1 MSSDDTNNN
10 NESSGGAAG
19 NSTTPATT
27 PNNVPVPTTSNAPAQ
42 YPQLEDKGDFAIVKW
57 LAGFE
62 PHNLPESLS
71 SAFRLGPL
79 QDKLKITKPIVW
91 LANLS
96 CDFKSAYSTIDDP
109 NDIYGPTL
117 GGRRRASDGKR
128 TYPRNFTS
136 AEKKRFEL
144 LQDEYHNQRWQ
155 NLLVLGYDP
164 ATAAT
169 MVGALRDKNMRVFS
183 PPPLFTLSPRMIV
196 TDEEKRMKMKATIMG
211 YLDGLAKQ
219 AEKELL
225 EDLDREI
232 AETQKGGNSNNNKG
246 KNAKKK
252 AKKKA
257 AAAAAKKKTE
267 NLSTTGDSSA
277 TSQQSQ
283 QQPPPPPL
291 SKSTPPPVTT
301 TTNKTETVEEKRR
314 RIEFAVAEAR
324 RKQNEAEQLK
334 LQQQQ
339 KEKEQQQKGKE
350 EGNDSGQLVG
360 TRPSSPGPLSPDQ
373 MKYLREQKQKQVKTL
388 LENYDEKD
396 RQIIREALERT
407 GLNEEDVTK
416 DVTSA
421 TEKDGK
427 GMPYAWCCDFCKT
440 ATFPTFAEAALH
452 EVSAMIRL
460 INCVYLLLNPP
471 AILLLF
477 RTHAFVLILFVIIH
491 TIRPHA
497 MKDQRLK
504 RRWNQQIN
512 SDIKSAMVIPVM
524 KSSEYDRSRSV
535 LLQRVLFQQYK
546 LIFT

>member
-1 MSSDDTNNN
+1 MMSGASNNS
-10 NESSGGAAG
+10 NESSSGGGG
-19 NSTTPATT
+19 NSTTVTT
-27 PNNVPVPTTSNAPAQ
+27 TTNNASNNVTSSSNTPTQ

-71 SAFRLGPL
+71 TAFRLGPL

-109 NDIYGPTL
+109 HDVFGPSL
-117 GGRRRASDGKR
+117 GGRRRSSDGKR
-128 TYPRNFTS
+128 TYPRTFS
-136 AEKKRFEL
+136 SSEKKRFEL

-155 NLLVLGYDP
+155 NLLLLGYDP

-169 MVGALRDKNMRVFS
+169 MVGALRDKHMRVFS

-196 TDEEKRMKMKATIMG
+196 TDEEKRMKMKATLMG

-232 AETQKGGNSNNNKG
+232 AEEQQQQGNSNGNSNNNGGKG

-257 AAAAAKKKTE
+257 AAAAAAAKKKTE
-267 NLSTTGDSSA
+267 ISSTSGDSS
-277 TSQQSQ
+277 SSMQQ
-283 QQPPPPPL
+283 QQPPPPQL
-291 SKSTPPPVTT
+291 SKSTAPPPPAIAATT
-301 TTNKTETVEEKRR
+301 KETVEEKRR

-339 KEKEQQQKGKE
+339 KEKEEQQQKAAEKKE
-350 EGNDSGQLVG
+350 KDDEEEES
-360 TRPSSPGPLSPDQ
+360 TKARPSSPGPLSPDQ
-373 MKYLREQKQKQVKTL
+373 MKYLREQQQKQKPHM
-388 LENYDEKD
+388 LENYDERD

-416 DVTSA
+416 DVTTA

-452 EVSAMIRL
+452 EVRMSDL
-460 INCVYLLLNPP
+460 I
-471 AILLLF
+471 
-477 RTHAFVLILFVIIH
+477 
-491 TIRPHA
+491 
-497 MKDQRLK
+497 
-504 RRWNQQIN
+504 
-512 SDIKSAMVIPVM
+512 
-524 KSSEYDRSRSV
+524 
-535 LLQRVLFQQYK
+535 
-546 LIFT
+546 

>member
-1 MSSDDTNNN
+1 MSGANNN
-10 NESSGGAAG
+10 NEGNGYGPFNAEVAAKI
-19 NSTTPATT
+19 
-27 PNNVPVPTTSNAPAQ
+27 NVPTSNNAPAQ

-71 SAFRLGPL
+71 NAFRLGPL

-109 NDIYGPTL
+109 HDVFGPKL
-117 GGRRRASDGKR
+117 GGRRRSSDGKR
-128 TYPRNFTS
+128 TYPRTFTAS
-136 AEKKRFEL
+136 EKKRFEL

-155 NLLVLGYDP
+155 NLLLLGYDP

-169 MVGALRDKNMRVFS
+169 MVGALRDKHMRVFS

-196 TDEEKRMKMKATIMG
+196 TDEEKRMKMKATMMG

-232 AETQKGGNSNNNKG
+232 AETQQSGNGNNSNNNSGGKG

-257 AAAAAKKKTE
+257 AAAAAAAAAKKKSE
-267 NLSTTGDSSA
+267 ISSTSGDSSSSS
-277 TSQQSQ
+277 SQQSQ
-283 QQPPPPPL
+283 QHQLPPPL
-291 SKSTPPPVTT
+291 SKSTTPPVATT
-301 TTNKTETVEEKRR
+301 TKKETVEEKRR

-339 KEKEQQQKGKE
+339 QKEKEEQQQKTTTMADEKEKDDKE
-350 EGNDSGQLVG
+350 EEEEEP
-360 TRPSSPGPLSPDQ
+360 TKARPSSPGPLSPDQ
-373 MKYLREQKQKQVKTL
+373 MKYLREQQQKQKPHM

-396 RQIIREALERT
+396 RQIIRDALERT

-416 DVTSA
+416 DVTTA

-452 EVSAMIRL
+452 EVSSMHGRFSLYWSVCLFVFI
-460 INCVYLLLNPP
+460 VSPP
-471 AILLLF
+471 PHYILTHVFVLLF
-477 RTHAFVLILFVIIH
+477 VR
-491 TIRPHA
+491 
-497 MKDQRLK
+497 DY
-504 RRWNQQIN
+504 IN
-512 SDIKSAMVIPVM
+512 ESDHM
-524 KSSEYDRSRSV
+524 
-535 LLQRVLFQQYK
+535 Q
-546 LIFT
+546 

>member
-1 MSSDDTNNN
+1 MDSST
-10 NESSGGAAG
+10 NESSGITAV
-19 NSTTPATT
+19 STT
-27 PNNVPVPTTSNAPAQ
+27 TTSTTAANNNGSTAQ

-57 LAGFE
+57 LASFE

-71 SAFRLGPL
+71 TAFRLGPL

-96 CDFKSAYSTIDDP
+96 CDFKSAYATIDDP
-109 NDIYGPTL
+109 NDVYGPSL
-117 GGRRRASDGKR
+117 GGRRRSSDGKR
-128 TYPRNFTS
+128 TYPRQFTS

-169 MVGALRDKNMRVFS
+169 MVGALRDKHMRVFS

-196 TDEEKRMKMKATIMG
+196 TDEEKRMKMKATVMG

-232 AETQKGGNSNNNKG
+232 AEEQQQQLQGGSANNSKG

-257 AAAAAKKKTE
+257 AAAKKKTE
-267 NLSTTGDSSA
+267 ISSPPAQYST
-277 TSQQSQ
+277 
-283 QQPPPPPL
+283 QQPPPL
-291 SKSTPPPVTT
+291 PPP
-301 TTNKTETVEEKRR
+301 KIETVEEKRR

-334 LQQQQ
+334 LLQLQQLQQ
-339 KEKEQQQKGKE
+339 AEQKLQAEKKLEEERAAAAAKEK
-350 EGNDSGQLVG
+350 
-360 TRPSSPGPLSPDQ
+360 RPSSPGPLSPDQ
-373 MKYLREQKQKQVKTL
+373 MRYLREQQLKQKPHM

-416 DVTSA
+416 DVTTTS
-421 TEKDGK
+421 EKDGK

-452 EVSAMIRL
+452 EV
-460 INCVYLLLNPP
+460 
-471 AILLLF
+471 
-477 RTHAFVLILFVIIH
+477 
-491 TIRPHA
+491 
-497 MKDQRLK
+497 
-504 RRWNQQIN
+504 
-512 SDIKSAMVIPVM
+512 
-524 KSSEYDRSRSV
+524 
-535 LLQRVLFQQYK
+535 
-546 LIFT
+546 

>member
-1 MSSDDTNNN
+1 MSSNTSNN
-10 NESSGGAAG
+10 NESSGGG
-19 NSTTPATT
+19 NSTTPAATSNNA
-27 PNNVPVPTTSNAPAQ
+27 NNVAVPTTSNAPAQ

-109 NDIYGPTL
+109 HDVFGPTL

-128 TYPRNFTS
+128 TYPRTFTS

-169 MVGALRDKNMRVFS
+169 MVGALRDKHMRVFS

-196 TDEEKRMKMKATIMG
+196 TDEEKRMKMKATVMG

-232 AETQKGGNSNNNKG
+232 AETQQSGNSNNNNNKG

-257 AAAAAKKKTE
+257 AAKKKTE
-267 NLSTTGDSSA
+267 ISSTTGDSSS
-277 TSQQSQ
+277 TPPQQ

-291 SKSTPPPVTT
+291 SKSTTPPATAVP
-301 TTNKTETVEEKRR
+301 NKTETVEEKRR

-339 KEKEQQQKGKE
+339 KEKEQQQNKSAE
-350 EGNDSGQLVG
+350 MEDGNESTQLVG

-373 MKYLREQKQKQVKTL
+373 MKYLREQQQKQKPHM

-407 GLNEEDVTK
+407 GLKEEDVTK
-416 DVTSA
+416 DVTTAS
-421 TEKDGK
+421 EKDGK

-452 EVSAMIRL
+452 EVSA
-460 INCVYLLLNPP
+460 
-471 AILLLF
+471 
-477 RTHAFVLILFVIIH
+477 
-491 TIRPHA
+491 TIRH
-497 MKDQRLK
+497 
-504 RRWNQQIN
+504 N
-512 SDIKSAMVIPVM
+512 
-524 KSSEYDRSRSV
+524 
-535 LLQRVLFQQYK
+535 
-546 LIFT
+546 

>member
-1 MSSDDTNNN
+1 MSGAASNNDGTTNNG
-10 NESSGGAAG
+10 SSGPLNAEAVAAKI
-19 NSTTPATT
+19 
-27 PNNVPVPTTSNAPAQ
+27 NVPTVSNNAPAQ

-71 SAFRLGPL
+71 NAFRLGPL

-109 NDIYGPTL
+109 HDVFGPTL
-117 GGRRRASDGKR
+117 GGRRRSSDGKR
-128 TYPRNFTS
+128 TYPRTFTA

-155 NLLVLGYDP
+155 NLLLLGYDP

-169 MVGALRDKNMRVFS
+169 MVGALRDKHMRVFS

-196 TDEEKRMKMKATIMG
+196 TDEEKRMKMKATMMG

-232 AETQKGGNSNNNKG
+232 AETQQQQQQGGNNGNNNNNNNGNNGGGKG

-257 AAAAAKKKTE
+257 AAAAKKKSE
-267 NLSTTGDSSA
+267 ISSTSGDSS
-277 TSQQSQ
+277 SSSNQSQ
-283 QQPPPPPL
+283 QQQSPPPPPL
-291 SKSTPPPVTT
+291 SKSTTPPPPPAATT
-301 TTNKTETVEEKRR
+301 TTTKKETVEEKRR

-339 KEKEQQQKGKE
+339 KEKEQQQQKSTTTTTMGEKKTKE
-350 EGNDSGQLVG
+350 NDEGESTTTTTTANNNKAGG
-360 TRPSSPGPLSPDQ
+360 RPSSPGPLSPDQ
-373 MKYLREQKQKQVKTL
+373 MKYLREQQQKQKPHM

-396 RQIIREALERT
+396 RQIIRDALERT

-416 DVTSA
+416 DVTTA

-452 EVSAMIRL
+452 EVSTSMCM
-460 INCVYLLLNPP
+460 CVYCSSPL
-471 AILLLF
+471 
-477 RTHAFVLILFVIIH
+477 
-491 TIRPHA
+491 PH
-497 MKDQRLK
+497 LYL
-504 RRWNQQIN
+504 QIAH
-512 SDIKSAMVIPVM
+512 D
-524 KSSEYDRSRSV
+524 Y
-535 LLQRVLFQQYK
+535 
-546 LIFT
+546 

>member
-1 MSSDDTNNN
+1 MSGASNNDGTDGPSPFN
-10 NESSGGAAG
+10 AEVAAKI
-19 NSTTPATT
+19 
-27 PNNVPVPTTSNAPAQ
+27 NVPTSNNAPAQ

-71 SAFRLGPL
+71 NAFRLGPL

-109 NDIYGPTL
+109 HDVFGPTL
-117 GGRRRASDGKR
+117 GGRRRSSDGKR
-128 TYPRNFTS
+128 TYPRTFTAS
-136 AEKKRFEL
+136 EKKRFEL

-155 NLLVLGYDP
+155 NLLLLGYDP

-169 MVGALRDKNMRVFS
+169 MVGALRDKHMRVFS

-196 TDEEKRMKMKATIMG
+196 TDEEKRMKMKATMMG

-232 AETQKGGNSNNNKG
+232 AETQQSGNGSNNNNNGGGKG
-246 KNAKKK
+246 KNSKKK

-257 AAAAAKKKTE
+257 AAAAKKKPE
-267 NLSTTGDSSA
+267 ISPTTGDSSSSS
-277 TSQQSQ
+277 TQQQS
-283 QQPPPPPL
+283 PPPPL
-291 SKSTPPPVTT
+291 SKSPAPPAATT
-301 TTNKTETVEEKRR
+301 KKETVEEKRR

-339 KEKEQQQKGKE
+339 KEKEEQQKTTMDETKKE
-350 EGNDSGQLVG
+350 DEEVEEPSANKA
-360 TRPSSPGPLSPDQ
+360 RPSSPGPLSPDQ
-373 MKYLREQKQKQVKTL
+373 MKYLREQQQKQKPHM

-396 RQIIREALERT
+396 RQIIRDALERT

-416 DVTSA
+416 DVTTAS
-421 TEKDGK
+421 EKDGK

-452 EVSAMIRL
+452 EVSMDDL
-460 INCVYLLLNPP
+460 I
-471 AILLLF
+471 
-477 RTHAFVLILFVIIH
+477 
-491 TIRPHA
+491 
-497 MKDQRLK
+497 
-504 RRWNQQIN
+504 
-512 SDIKSAMVIPVM
+512 
-524 KSSEYDRSRSV
+524 
-535 LLQRVLFQQYK
+535 
-546 LIFT
+546 